1 MTPCTKILL
10 LFSLLLSQHITAQIM
25 WPGDVNNNGIADG
38 ADFIYYGL
46 AHGSTGPVR
55 PGGNSNWTP
64 QNIAPWSQTFPNGVN
79 YAFADI
85 DGDGEVENSDQSK
98 FEDNWGKVHG
108 TITPDGYGASSG
120 GAPLRIHLIPSVV
133 QTGPGTPINIEV
145 RLGDAA
151 NPLTNV
157 YGFAFKFH
165 YDNNLVESGGSDIE
179 FDEQSGSWIDFDNET
194 RNFFQKNETIG
205 RAEMG
210 ITRTNQVPASG
221 QGRVGSFYVIIE
233 DIIVGLTV
241 DTFRISIDSVVLYDS
256 NLQAYA
262 VQGDTAMV
270 RIVAPDY
277 VAASEPGQSNAA
289 FVQITPNPMH
299 RLALIETT
307 EELISWQLLDMQGRV
322 APANLTTLS
331 QTRYRLQM
339 TDVPAGMYLLH
350 GQTSNGTFQR
360 KVCVLPQ

>member
-1 MTPCTKILL
+1 MTPCIKTLL
-10 LFSLLLSQHITAQIM
+10 LFLFLFSQHLTAQIM

-55 PGGNSNWTP
+55 PGGDDDWTP
-64 QNIAPWSQTFPNGVN
+64 QNIAPWAQVFPNGVN

-85 DGDGEVENSDQSK
+85 DGDGEVDNSDQSK
-98 FEDNWGKVHG
+98 FENNWGKVHG

-133 QTGPGTPINIEV
+133 QSGPGAPLNIEV

-165 YDNNLVESGGSDIE
+165 YDNQLVESGGSDIE

-194 RNFFQKNETIG
+194 RDFFQKNETTG

-210 ITRTNQVPASG
+210 ITRTNQVTASG

-241 DTFRISIDSVVLYDS
+241 DTFHISIDSVVLYDS
-256 NLQAYA
+256 NLQSYA

-277 VAASEPGQSNAA
+277 VATTEQEQSGPA
-289 FVQITPNPMH
+289 FVQVTPNPT
-299 RLALIETT
+299 RGLALIETA
-307 EELISWQLLDMQGRV
+307 EELVAWQLLDMQGRP
-322 APANLTTLS
+322 AAANLTTLS
-331 QTRYRLQM
+331 RTRYRLQT
-339 TDVPAGMYLLH
+339 TDVPAGMYFLH
-350 GQTSNGTFQR
+350 GQTKRGTFER
-360 KVCVLPQ
+360 KICVLP